1 MKYIIGFRNLTE
13 LQQNKFTE
21 IYKSIPYDLVK
32 EFNEWAD
39 LMGLKLDIDV
49 IDNYTYLTV
58 IGK

>member
-1 MKYIIGFRNLTE
+1 MKYVIGFRNLTE
-13 LQQNKFTE
+13 AQQNKFTE
-21 IYKSIPYDLVK
+21 IYKSIPYDLV
-32 EFNEWAD
+32 EAFDEWAD